1 MKELEFSNANA
12 LVVGPE
18 QIDAMLD
25 EARQSLEKVEKGT
38 GAGNDFLGWVNL
50 PSEISA
56 SLISDINETARK
68 LQDKCEVVVCI
79 GIGGS
84 YLGAKA
90 VIEALSR
97 SEEHTSE
104 LQSP

>member
-50 PSEISA
+50 P
-56 SLISDINETARK
+56 DRK
-68 LQDKCEVVVCI
+68 SVV
-79 GIGGS
+79 
-84 YLGAKA
+84 
-90 VIEALSR
+90 
-97 SEEHTSE
+97 
-104 LQSP
+104 